1 MNQIISEQPGSS
13 LAYPERV
20 ENEVLHNELVEW
32 KKDHAR
38 KLEERKDFFKPQVL
52 KIEDNEELV
61 ALSDCSEDELNEEAS
76 EFDKTMVPN
85 KEELGGVE
93 SKGGTSKQ
101 ITSQSVKFPH
111 RAKSAFKQSFD
122 YEIACQDVSP
132 RDPAAAVLSR
142 DKSELSS
149 RSSMMMDRSGSAM
162 HERLAT
168 GNSIKKTF
176 YLLNIELN

>member
-1 MNQIISEQPGSS
+1 MNKNISGEPGSD
-13 LAYPERV
+13 LVLPERV
-20 ENEVLHNELVEW
+20 ENEELHNELVAW

-61 ALSDCSEDELNEEAS
+61 ALSDCSEDELNEGEAS
-76 EFDKTMVPN
+76 EFDKTMIAR
-85 KEELGGVE
+85 EELSEIEAKV
-93 SKGGTSKQ
+93 SSKQ
-101 ITSQSVKFPH
+101 PNSQSIKFSH

-132 RDPAAAVLSR
+132 RDASIVLGR
-142 DKSELSS
+142 DKSELS
-149 RSSMMMDRSGSAM
+149 RSSVMMNRTGSEI

-168 GNSIKKTF
+168 GNLSF
-176 YLLNIELN
+176 VF